1 MYSETRAHYLCNDL
15 TDKPTKVRS
24 KQLLLRSNTGNGMQR
39 CLFNNSANT
48 FARRQN
54 GTTAV
59 KIDVFLARW
68 HHHARPANEGH
79 GESEDVL
86 DGLAEF

>member
-1 MYSETRAHYLCNDL
+1 
-15 TDKPTKVRS
+15 
-24 KQLLLRSNTGNGMQR
+24 MQR

-48 FARRQN
+48 FVRN

-68 HHHARPANEGH
+68 HHHTRAANEG
-79 GESEDVL
+79 SLTD
-86 DGLAEF
+86 LAEFYIFHHLPLQRRVDFVPYFCSTFQCNVI